1 MFLENL
7 FIPIGSAL
15 QLTSATLASEHVTV
29 VLVATASAVPCPRCL
44 LSATRIHSR
53 YQRTLAD
60 LPVVH
65 LPVYLLLHVRRFFCD
80 NATCP
85 QRTFSERLPDL
96 AAVKARRTARLR
108 TEQRHLGLETSAEA
122 AARQARRR
130 GMPVSPST
138 LLRLARSHPPP
149 SAPTPRVLGVDD
161 FSLRKGQVFGT
172 ILVDLERHKPIDLL
186 PDRSSDTLANWL
198 EQHPGVEII
207 SRDRSTEYADGAT
220 RGAPAAIQVAD
231 RFHLL
236 QNLREALQRL
246 LEQHLSELQ
255 AAQTPL
261 AEPSPLTVSEPSD
274 PSLQPAD
281 EKIITTSVN
290 EQPDAVSRTRHE
302 RVQVERRSRRYERYI
317 KVRELHALGHS
328 IHEITR
334 QMQISRQT
342 VRRFVRA
349 EQFPEQGQQ
358 RPRRRKLDPFIIY
371 LSDQLAKGN
380 DNGAA
385 LWRTL
390 RDEQGYS
397 GSRSQ
402 VPQWVAHHRHL
413 CPSRPITVRVG
424 KGRPPA
430 TQLPVPPG
438 PRRRSARQVSWLLVR
453 PFDDLEVEEQQLLER
468 LTHACSEIEK
478 GYTLGQ
484 SFITMVRTRDHAAFD
499 QWLRDVHTSGVSD
512 LERFATGLER
522 DGAAV
527 RSALS
532 LPHSNGQVEGQVN
545 RLKLIKRIAYGRA
558 RFELLRQ
565 RVLAA

>member
-15 QLTSATLASEHVTV
+15 QLTSATLASDRVAV
-29 VLVATASAVPCPRCL
+29 ALVATASAVPCPRCL

-65 LPVYLLLHVRRFFCD
+65 RPVYLLLLARRFFCD
-80 NATCP
+80 NPACP

-108 TEQRHLGLETSAEA
+108 TEQRHRGLETSAEA
-122 AARQARRR
+122 AARQARRQ

-138 LLRLARSHPPP
+138 LLRLARSQPPP

-172 ILVDLERHKPIDLL
+172 ILVDLERHQPIDLL
-186 PDRSSDTLANWL
+186 PDRSSDTLASWL

-207 SRDRSTEYADGAT
+207 SRDRSTEYADGVT
-220 RGAPAAIQVAD
+220 RGAPDAIQIAD

-236 QNLREALQRL
+236 QKGREALQRL
-246 LEQHLSELQ
+246 LEQHSSELQ
-255 AAQTPL
+255 TAQTPL
-261 AEPSPLTVSEPSD
+261 VE
-274 PSLQPAD
+274 PSLQPTD
-281 EKIITTSVN
+281 EKIITTPVN
-290 EQPDAVSRTRHE
+290 EQPDEVPRTRHE
-302 RVQVERRSRRYERYI
+302 RVQVERRSRRYERYLR
-317 KVRELHALGHS
+317 VRELHALGHS

-358 RPRRRKLDPFIIY
+358 RPRKRKLDRFIPY
-371 LSDQLAKGN
+371 LSEQLAKGN

-390 RDEQGYS
+390 RDEQGYT

-402 VPQWVAHHRHL
+402 VTQWVAHHRHL
-413 CPSRPITVRVG
+413 CPSRPTTARVG

-430 TQLPVPPG
+430 TQLPMPPG
-438 PRRRSARQVSWLLVR
+438 PRRRSARQVSWLLVQ
-453 PFDDLEVEEQQLLER
+453 PYDDLEVEE
-468 LTHACSEIEK
+468 
-478 GYTLGQ
+478 
-484 SFITMVRTRDHAAFD
+484 
-499 QWLRDVHTSGVSD
+499 
-512 LERFATGLER
+512 
-522 DGAAV
+522 
-527 RSALS
+527 
-532 LPHSNGQVEGQVN
+532 
-545 RLKLIKRIAYGRA
+545 
-558 RFELLRQ
+558 
-565 RVLAA
+565 